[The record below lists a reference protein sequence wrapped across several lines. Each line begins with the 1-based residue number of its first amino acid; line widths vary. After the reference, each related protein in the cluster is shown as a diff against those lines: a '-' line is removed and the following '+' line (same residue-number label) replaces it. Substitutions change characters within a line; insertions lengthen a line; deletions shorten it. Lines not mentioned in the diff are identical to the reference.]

1 MSATVAWGDESIRH
15 KGLARPMYLICACI
29 IDDVP
34 AANQSMRTILPEHS
48 KKLHWRDLTDRRK
61 RQSIDFIQQI
71 GPLSIVIAAE
81 ESSVHKDERARRK
94 CLERLLPVLESYEVS
109 TLVLESRTPPQ
120 DQRDLEHLAQMRTRH
135 LVRTIRMDHIRGSAE
150 PCLWIPDQVLGAY
163 GDTKT
168 GKLDFSEFLRENVL
182 DEIIAC

>member
-1 MSATVAWGDESIRH
+1 MSATIAWGDESIRH
-15 KGLARPMYLICACI
+15 KGLPQPTYLMCACI
-29 IDDVP
+29 VDDVSEVR
-34 AANQSMRTILPEHS
+34 QSMRVILPEHS

-61 RQSIDFIQQI
+61 RQSIDFIQRI

-81 ESSVHKDERARRK
+81 ESSIHKDERARRK
-94 CLERLLPVLESYEVS
+94 CLEQLLPVLESYGVN
-109 TLVLESRTPPQ
+109 TLVLESRTPSQ

-135 LVRTIRMDHIRGSAE
+135 LVKTIRMDHMRGSTE

-168 GKLDFSEFLRENVL
+168 GELDFSDFLRKNVL
-182 DEIIAC
+182 DEIIDC

>member
-1 MSATVAWGDESIRH
+1 MS
-15 KGLARPMYLICACI
+15 LRPISQC
-29 IDDVP
+29 VP
-34 AANQSMRTILPEHS
+34 FFQSTA
-48 KKLHWRDLTDRRK
+48 KKLHWRDLTNRRK

-94 CLERLLPVLESYEVS
+94 CLERLLPVLESYEIS
-109 TLVLESRTPPQ
+109 TLVLESRTLPQ